1 MVEQATFN
9 REVPGSSPGGPTI
22 APEEREAPG
31 VRRPPVV
38 LWGIG
43 LIACA
48 TALILLVGLVIAR
61 RPFQFDPDIL
71 LSLRTAGDLARPI
84 GPDWLHRAMI
94 DITAL
99 GGGTVLTLVV
109 VAVVVLMIARKLWWR
124 AALVAVATLSGSQLV
139 AVLKDYVGRPRP
151 ELVDHLVQASGLSFP
166 SGHAANSAI
175 VYLTIAL
182 LASQVARGRA
192 VRTTLIVL
200 AALLVT
206 AIGASRVYLGVHWPS
221 DVLAGWSFG
230 SLWALGWWWIGARI
244 RPGVR

>member
-1 MVEQATFN
+1 MSLQLPT
-9 REVPGSSPGGPTI
+9 SDSPGGPTI

-31 VRRPPVV
+31 VRRPPAI
-38 LWGIG
+38 LWGLALVG
-43 LIACA
+43 GA
-48 TALILLVGLVIAR
+48 TALVLLIGLLVAR
-61 RPFQFDPDIL
+61 GPFAFDPAIL
-71 LSLRTAGDLARPI
+71 KALRTPGDLAQPI
-84 GPDWLHRAMI
+84 GPAWLHDTMV

-109 VAVVVLMIARKLWWR
+109 IAVVALMIARRLWWT
-124 AALVAVATLSGSQLV
+124 ATLVAVATLTGSQLV
-139 AVLKDYVGRPRP
+139 AVLKEHVGRPRP
-151 ELVDHLVQASGLSFP
+151 ALVDHLVQASGLSFP

-175 VYLTIAL
+175 VYLTVAL
-182 LASQVARGRA
+182 LASQVAHGRA

-200 AALLVT
+200 AALLVI